1 MCLANAYSSGPQTED
16 MADVLADDEIDDHAP
31 EGWTHEGE
39 EIVRTYGFEEY
50 LDGVRFASEVA
61 ELADEEVHHPE
72 IRIRYDEVEV
82 RLTSHEEGGVT
93 EQDVELADRFNDL
106 R

>member
-1 MCLANAYSSGPQTED
+1 
-16 MADVLADDEIDDHAP
+16 MADILADDEIEERAP
-31 EGWTHEGE
+31 EEWTHEGE
-39 EIVRTYGFEEY
+39 EIVRTYEFEEY
-50 LDGVRFASEVA
+50 LDGVAFASEVA

-82 RLTSHEEGGVT
+82 RLTSHEEGGIT
-93 EQDVELADRFNDL
+93 EQDVEMAHQFDDL

>member
-1 MCLANAYSSGPQTED
+1 
-16 MADVLADDEIDDHAP
+16 MADVLADGEIDKRAP
-31 EGWTHEGE
+31 SEWEQEGD
-39 EIVRTYGFEEY
+39 EIVRTYEFDEY
-50 LDGVRFASEVA
+50 LDGVAFASEVA

-82 RLTSHEEGGVT
+82 RLTSHEAGGIT
-93 EQDVELADRFNDL
+93 EQDIELADQFDGL

>member
-1 MCLANAYSSGPQTED
+1 
-16 MADVLADDEIDDHAP
+16 MADVLADDEIEDRAP
-31 EGWTHEGE
+31 DEWNQEGD
-39 EIVRTYGFEEY
+39 EIVRIYEFDEY
-50 LDGVRFASEVA
+50 LDGVAFASEVA

-93 EQDVELADRFNDL
+93 EQDIEMADRFNDL

>member
-1 MCLANAYSSGPQTED
+1 
-16 MADVLADDEIDDHAP
+16 MADVLADDEIDERAP
-31 EGWTHEGE
+31 SKWKREND
-39 EIVRTYGFEEY
+39 EIVRYYEFEEY
-50 LDGVRFASEVA
+50 LDGVAFASEVA

-93 EQDVELADRFNDL
+93 EQDIDMAERFDDL